1 MSADPVAPAES
12 SAFWQSVQ
20 RAQAAVQSLYLI
32 LGSLPDAVAS
42 SENPAAAL
50 LNDEAVAREVSI
62 RLRRH
67 GSGAGDDNLCRWL
80 YDTFQ
85 SNDPDLQLVV
95 LTFTP
100 TIAGV
105 YLLRAISREPLAGF
119 EAVLLALYAYE
130 TVIRGGDPETVNLPN
145 LANPSVYHEAK
156 APPKKGAVELDTA
169 VVSPALEPYGTV
181 RSTKRARIVGVA
193 LELYYSKISS
203 MPLSSKL
210 AFCEFCMVWAGQDIG
225 TKAEG
230 ERSVSG
236 PAGIA
241 PAPAAEHV
249 EEEAVEAAAAGEN
262 GGKEEDEEK
271 AASAEA
277 DENGGK
283 EEVGEKAAASEN
295 GGKEEGEEKAASAEA
310 DENGGKEEVGEKAA
324 AAAAENGGKEEGE
337 EKAASAEADENGGK
351 EEVGEK
357 AAAENGGKEEG
368 EEKAAADETGGKE
381 EVGEKAAAA
390 ENSGKEEGE
399 EKAASA
405 ADENSGKEEGEEKA
419 AAADE
424 NDGKEEGGE
433 KTAAVGADENG
444 GKDEGEAKA
453 AATAAD
459 KNGGKEAGEVKAGRI
474 PLPWELFQPIVRIVG
489 HCLLGPANPEELKT
503 TAYAVVERLHWRAT
517 HDMNPQEIL
526 ATRSLLRLGKMG
538 DDTIAEPQIST
549 NSDDYSEEALK
560 MNARLT

>member
-1 MSADPVAPAES
+1 MSADPAAPAES

-20 RAQAAVQSLYLI
+20 RAQAAIQSLSLI
-32 LGSLPDAVAS
+32 LGSLPAAVAS

-62 RLRRH
+62 RLRRP

-105 YLLRAISREPLAGF
+105 YLSRAISREPLAGF

-130 TVIRGGDPETVNLPN
+130 TVIRGGDLETVILPN
-145 LANPSVYHEAK
+145 VANPSVYHEAK
-156 APPKKGAVELDTA
+156 APPKKGAVELNVA

-210 AFCEFCMVWAGQDIG
+210 ALCEFCMVWAGQYIG

-230 ERSVSG
+230 ETSVSE
-236 PAGIA
+236 PAAIA
-241 PAPAAEHV
+241 PALAAEHV
-249 EEEAVEAAAAGEN
+249 EEEAVAAA
-262 GGKEEDEEK
+262 
-271 AASAEA
+271 A

-283 EEVGEKAAASEN
+283 EEVGEKEAAS
-295 GGKEEGEEKAASAEA
+295 GEAEA

-324 AAAAENGGKEEGE
+324 AAA
-337 EKAASAEADENGGK
+337 
-351 EEVGEK
+351 
-357 AAAENGGKEEG
+357 
-368 EEKAAADETGGKE
+368 
-381 EVGEKAAAA
+381 

-405 ADENSGKEEGEEKA
+405 P
-419 AAADE
+419 
-424 NDGKEEGGE
+424 
-433 KTAAVGADENG
+433 ADENG
-444 GKDEGEAKA
+444 GKEEGEVKA
-453 AATAAD
+453 AAD
-459 KNGGKEAGEVKAGRI
+459 KNAGKEEGEVKAGQRI

-560 MNARLT
+560 MKARLT

>member
-156 APPKKGAVELDTA
+156 APPKKGAVELDVA

-225 TKAEG
+225 SKAEG

-249 EEEAVEAAAAGEN
+249 EEEAVAAAVEAAAAGENGGKEGVGENAAAAEN

-324 AAAAENGGKEEGE
+324 AENGGKEEGE
-337 EKAASAEADENGGK
+337 EEA
-351 EEVGEK
+351 
-357 AAAENGGKEEG
+357 
-368 EEKAAADETGGKE
+368 AAADENGGKE

-405 ADENSGKEEGEEKA
+405 ADKNSGKEEGEEKA

-444 GKDEGEAKA
+444 GKDEGEAK
-453 AATAAD
+453 AAD

-560 MNARLT
+560 MKARLT

>member
-1 MSADPVAPAES
+1 MSADPAAPAES

-20 RAQAAVQSLYLI
+20 RAQAAIQSLSLI
-32 LGSLPDAVAS
+32 LGSLPAAVAS

-62 RLRRH
+62 RLRRP

-105 YLLRAISREPLAGF
+105 YLSRAISREPLAGF

-130 TVIRGGDPETVNLPN
+130 TVIRGGDLETVILPN
-145 LANPSVYHEAK
+145 VANPSVYHEAK
-156 APPKKGAVELDTA
+156 APPKKGAVELNVA

-210 AFCEFCMVWAGQDIG
+210 ALCEFCMVWAGQYIG

-230 ERSVSG
+230 ETSVSE
-236 PAGIA
+236 PAAIA
-241 PAPAAEHV
+241 PALAAEHV
-249 EEEAVEAAAAGEN
+249 EEEAVAAA
-262 GGKEEDEEK
+262 
-271 AASAEA
+271 A

-283 EEVGEKAAASEN
+283 EEVGEKEAAS
-295 GGKEEGEEKAASAEA
+295 GEAEA

-324 AAAAENGGKEEGE
+324 AAA
-337 EKAASAEADENGGK
+337 
-351 EEVGEK
+351 
-357 AAAENGGKEEG
+357 
-368 EEKAAADETGGKE
+368 
-381 EVGEKAAAA
+381 

-405 ADENSGKEEGEEKA
+405 PADENGGKEEGEEKVASAPADENGGKEEVGEKAVAAENDGKEEGEEKA

-424 NDGKEEGGE
+424 NDGKEDGGE
-433 KTAAVGADENG
+433 KRAAVGADENG
-444 GKDEGEAKA
+444 GKEEGEVKA
-453 AATAAD
+453 AAD
-459 KNGGKEAGEVKAGRI
+459 KNAGKEEGEVKAGQRI

-560 MNARLT
+560 MKARLT

>member
-156 APPKKGAVELDTA
+156 APPKKGAVELDIA

-230 ERSVSG
+230 ERS
-236 PAGIA
+236 
-241 PAPAAEHV
+241 
-249 EEEAVEAAAAGEN
+249 
-262 GGKEEDEEK
+262 
-271 AASAEA
+271 
-277 DENGGK
+277 
-283 EEVGEKAAASEN
+283 
-295 GGKEEGEEKAASAEA
+295 
-310 DENGGKEEVGEKAA
+310 
-324 AAAAENGGKEEGE
+324 
-337 EKAASAEADENGGK
+337 
-351 EEVGEK
+351 
-357 AAAENGGKEEG
+357 
-368 EEKAAADETGGKE
+368 
-381 EVGEKAAAA
+381 
-390 ENSGKEEGE
+390 
-399 EKAASA
+399 
-405 ADENSGKEEGEEKA
+405 
-419 AAADE
+419 
-424 NDGKEEGGE
+424 GGE

-453 AATAAD
+453 AAD
-459 KNGGKEAGEVKAGRI
+459 KNGGKDAGEVKAGRI

-549 NSDDYSEEALK
+549 NSDD
-560 MNARLT
+560 

>member
-20 RAQAAVQSLYLI
+20 RAQAAVQSLSLI

-50 LNDEAVAREVSI
+50 LNDEAVARQVSI
-62 RLRRH
+62 RLRRP

-105 YLLRAISREPLAGF
+105 YLSRAISREPLAGF

-130 TVIRGGDPETVNLPN
+130 TVIRGGDPETVILPN

-156 APPKKGAVELDTA
+156 APPKKGAMELNIA

-225 TKAEG
+225 TEG
-230 ERSVSG
+230 ERSVSE

-249 EEEAVEAAAAGEN
+249 EEEALAAAGEAAAAAAADEN
-262 GGKEEDEEK
+262 GGKEEVGEKAATAENGGKEEGQEKAASAEADENGGKEECEEK

-283 EEVGEKAAASEN
+283 EEAGEK
-295 GGKEEGEEKAASAEA
+295 
-310 DENGGKEEVGEKAA
+310 

-337 EKAASAEADENGGK
+337 EKAASASAAADENGGK
-351 EEVGEK
+351 VEVGEK
-357 AAAENGGKEEG
+357 AAAAENGGKEEG
-368 EEKAAADETGGKE
+368 EEKAA
-381 EVGEKAAAA
+381 
-390 ENSGKEEGE
+390 S
-399 EKAASA
+399 
-405 ADENSGKEEGEEKA
+405 ADENSGKKEGEEKA

-444 GKDEGEAKA
+444 GKDEGEVKAKA
-453 AATAAD
+453 ASVD

-474 PLPWELFQPIVRIVG
+474 PLPWELFQPIVMIVG
-489 HCLLGPANPEELKT
+489 HCLLGPANPEELRT
-503 TAYAVVERLHWRAT
+503 TAYSVVEGLHWRAT

-549 NSDDYSEEALK
+549 SSDDYSEEALK
-560 MNARLT
+560 MKARLT

>member
-156 APPKKGAVELDTA
+156 APPKKGAVELDIA

-249 EEEAVEAAAAGEN
+249 EEEAVAAAVEAAAAGENGGKEEVGENAAAAEN

-283 EEVGEKAAASEN
+283 EEVGEKAA
-295 GGKEEGEEKAASAEA
+295 SAEA
-310 DENGGKEEVGEKAA
+310 DENGGKEEVGEKA
-324 AAAAENGGKEEGE
+324 
-337 EKAASAEADENGGK
+337 
-351 EEVGEK
+351 V
-357 AAAENGGKEEG
+357 AENGGKEEG

>member
-20 RAQAAVQSLYLI
+20 RAQAAVQSLSLI

-50 LNDEAVAREVSI
+50 LNDEAVARQVSI
-62 RLRRH
+62 RLRRP

-105 YLLRAISREPLAGF
+105 YLSRAISREPLAGF

-130 TVIRGGDPETVNLPN
+130 TVIRGGDPETVILPN

-156 APPKKGAVELDTA
+156 APPKKGAMELNIA

-225 TKAEG
+225 TEG
-230 ERSVSG
+230 ERS
-236 PAGIA
+236 
-241 PAPAAEHV
+241 
-249 EEEAVEAAAAGEN
+249 
-262 GGKEEDEEK
+262 
-271 AASAEA
+271 
-277 DENGGK
+277 
-283 EEVGEKAAASEN
+283 
-295 GGKEEGEEKAASAEA
+295 
-310 DENGGKEEVGEKAA
+310 
-324 AAAAENGGKEEGE
+324 
-337 EKAASAEADENGGK
+337 
-351 EEVGEK
+351 
-357 AAAENGGKEEG
+357 
-368 EEKAAADETGGKE
+368 
-381 EVGEKAAAA
+381 
-390 ENSGKEEGE
+390 
-399 EKAASA
+399 
-405 ADENSGKEEGEEKA
+405 
-419 AAADE
+419 
-424 NDGKEEGGE
+424 GGE

-444 GKDEGEAKA
+444 GKDEGEVKAKA
-453 AATAAD
+453 AAVD

-474 PLPWELFQPIVRIVG
+474 PLPWELFQPIVMIVG
-489 HCLLGPANPEELKT
+489 HCLLGPANPEELRT
-503 TAYAVVERLHWRAT
+503 TAYSVVERLHWRAT

-549 NSDDYSEEALK
+549 SSDD
-560 MNARLT
+560 

>member
-241 PAPAAEHV
+241 PAPAA
-249 EEEAVEAAAAGEN
+249 
-262 GGKEEDEEK
+262 
-271 AASAEA
+271 
-277 DENGGK
+277 
-283 EEVGEKAAASEN
+283 
-295 GGKEEGEEKAASAEA
+295 
-310 DENGGKEEVGEKAA
+310 
-324 AAAAENGGKEEGE
+324 
-337 EKAASAEADENGGK
+337 
-351 EEVGEK
+351 
-357 AAAENGGKEEG
+357 
-368 EEKAAADETGGKE
+368 
-381 EVGEKAAAA
+381 
-390 ENSGKEEGE
+390 
-399 EKAASA
+399 
-405 ADENSGKEEGEEKA
+405 
-419 AAADE
+419 
-424 NDGKEEGGE
+424 
-433 KTAAVGADENG
+433 
-444 GKDEGEAKA
+444 
-453 AATAAD
+453 
-459 KNGGKEAGEVKAGRI
+459 GEVKAGRI

>member
-295 GGKEEGEEKAASAEA
+295 GGKTGV
-310 DENGGKEEVGEKAA
+310 KEEVGEKAA